1 MSSNGS
7 SALLSATF
15 HEDGYEHLVELVHQR
30 DADARRRLHSL
41 DIALHDADGKLIA
54 SIPTDPDQEILDL
67 GALVA
72 AHATG
77 AGRLMVLFDARYDE
91 RIFPY
96 RPHHYAYLHRRGSDQ
111 PSLYYAV
118 NAVLGGV
125 PDRIGA
131 TGMNNFETYL
141 FLRHGTGER
150 RHSVLL
156 GNPSRFVPGE
166 AEVTTYY
173 RGARHSRDVTLAPK
187 AHVEVTL
194 DPERGGARL
203 ERVEVKALFRQASY
217 VVGRRASSG
226 ELVLFDHLFTYFR

>member
-15 HEDGYEHLVELVHQR
+15 YEDGYEHLVELVHQR

-41 DIALHDADGKLIA
+41 DIALYDADGKPVA
-54 SIPTDPDQEILDL
+54 SVPADPGQEVLDL

-72 AHATG
+72 AHAAG

-96 RPHHYAYLHRRGSDQ
+96 RPHHYAYLHRRGSNQ

-150 RHSVLL
+150 HHSVLL

-166 AEVTTYY
+166 AQVTTYY

-203 ERVEVKALFRQASY
+203 ERVEVKALFRLASY
-217 VVGRRASSG
+217 VAGRTSSG